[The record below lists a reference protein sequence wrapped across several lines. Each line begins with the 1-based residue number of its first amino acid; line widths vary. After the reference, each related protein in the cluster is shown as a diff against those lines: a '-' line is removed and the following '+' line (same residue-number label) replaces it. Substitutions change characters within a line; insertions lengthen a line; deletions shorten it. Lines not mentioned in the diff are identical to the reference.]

1 MIVKKVRK
9 LEVNYILAKDDAMR
23 ETYKRCVLSVIIE
36 ILGVLFDNLYTR
48 QFNCPPWLESFLQ
61 EIQRPEIFSMSVNEI
76 INLSFYSHTFF
87 CQTFKK
93 CFQRSFK
100 SYIDELRFNHAKNLL
115 ATTHLSI
122 LDISLSVGYNS
133 SSHFIHKFKQL
144 SGITPLQFRNIIQNR
159 RP

>member
-1 MIVKKVRK
+1 MVGIAPGGVPG
-9 LEVNYILAKDDAMR
+9 NHQHPSI
-23 ETYKRCVLSVIIE
+23 LSV
-36 ILGVLFDNLYTR
+36 DNGTITITVGAKAVSYTHLNMYTR
-48 QFNCPPWLESFLQ
+48 QINCPAWLESFLQ
-61 EIQRPEIFSMSVNEI
+61 DIQRPEIFSMSVDEI

-87 CQTFKK
+87 GQTFKK

-115 ATTHLSI
+115 ATTQLSI

-144 SGITPLQFRNIIQNR
+144 SGITPLQFRNIIQHR
-159 RP
+159 K